1 MKLLER
7 VDGVQQESEC
17 TAVFTKTY
25 DIIVCGA
32 GTAGIIAGITAARMG
47 ASVLCVEIGT
57 FPGGMGTGIV
67 MGYYNGDHLKGQC
80 SALDEEIVRLSDQI
94 CSHKKAWCEGIH
106 AEAKKLVYE
115 AAYTEAGGTIWYE
128 SMACGVW
135 TKEGAVQGLRILENG
150 RIQDIACKMVID
162 ATAEANICRLA
173 GLPVHMGRESDGQ
186 AQAFSAVCL
195 VMNEA
200 DELEHVYRDNG
211 FIDNSDMTQVSAAVT
226 RAFAES
232 DAQGAYSRN
241 SHNKMLLCGAVIG
254 KREGLHG
261 TGQTQMT
268 GEMLFGEEDVP
279 QPVFTMSGPYDTHL
293 YDAAFESELVNDF
306 LLRGLRDKVLTAQVP
321 YGALVAKGIK
331 GVLMAGIG
339 MDISHDALPPVRLK
353 KNVMRSGE
361 AAAVA
366 ACLALRQ
373 DCYPEECY
381 ESARQEMVQRGL
393 LKENAAPMQW
403 RTGEEPPP
411 EQLKQQA
418 DARAVYLIGKKNRG
432 EHTDWL
438 IPYLLEKEDYSLFC
452 YALNALVESGTR
464 GDLKAADAAMKLVDD
479 ETFSRRLTLNGYQR
493 KTVLERSGLLRKYVH
508 KKLEKKGRK

>member
-7 VDGVQQESEC
+7 VDGVQQETVCE
-17 TAVFTKTY
+17 AVFTQTY

-47 ASVLCVEIGT
+47 ACVLCVEMGT

-67 MGYYNGDHLKGQC
+67 MGYYHGDHLKGQC
-80 SALDEEIVRLSDQI
+80 SALDEEIVQLSDRI
-94 CSHKKAWCEGIH
+94 CSQKKGWCEGIH

-115 AAYTEAGGTIWYE
+115 AAYADAGGTIWYE

-135 TKEGAVQGLRILENG
+135 TKEDAIQGLRILENG
-150 RIQDIACKMVID
+150 RMQDVACKMVID

-173 GLPVHMGRESDGQ
+173 GLPVYMGRESDGQ

-200 DELEHVYRDNG
+200 NELEHVYRDNG
-211 FIDNSDMTQVSAAVT
+211 FINNSDMMQVSAAVT
-226 RAFAES
+226 CAFAES

-241 SHNKMLLCGAVIG
+241 SQNRMLLCGAVIG

-261 TGQTQMT
+261 MGQTQMT

-321 YGALVAKGIK
+321 YGAFVAKGIK
-331 GVLMAGIG
+331 GLLLAGIG

-373 DCYPEECY
+373 DCYPEDCY
-381 ESARQEMVQRGL
+381 ESVRQEMVQRGL
-393 LKENAAPMQW
+393 LQENVTPMQW
-403 RTGEEPPP
+403 RTEETLPP

-418 DARAVYLIGKKNRG
+418 DEWAVYLIGKKNRG
-432 EHTDWL
+432 EDTDWL
-438 IPYLLEKEDYSLFC
+438 LSYLPEREDYSLFC
-452 YALNALVESGTR
+452 YALTALTQSAAR
-464 GDLKAADAAMKLVDD
+464 GDTKAMNAVLDLVDN
-479 ETFSRRLTLNGYQR
+479 ETFSRQLTLNGYQK
-493 KTVLERSGLLRKYVH
+493 KTVLERSGMLKTYVH